1 MKYNPKIWGPHYW
14 FFLFSVSLTYP
25 HSPNNITKKKYYNLI
40 RDFHLFIPDMKIG
53 NEFNELIDIYPV
65 TPYLDNRN
73 SFVRWVNFI
82 HNQINLKLN
91 KPKVELKDAL
101 HNYYLLYIPEKK
113 PFWDQ
118 SKLMFLGFIIFL
130 LLTALVLYQK

>member
-14 FFLFSVSLTYP
+14 FFLFSVALTYP

-53 NEFNELIDIYPV
+53 NEFNDLIDTYPV

-73 SFVRWVNFI
+73 SFVRWVHFI
-82 HNQINLKLN
+82 HNQINIKLN
-91 KPKVELKDAL
+91 KPKITLKDAL
-101 HNYYLLYIPEKK
+101 HNYYLKYVPEKK
-113 PFWDQ
+113 PFWD
-118 SKLMFLGFIIFL
+118 KPKIIFTSILVFL
-130 LLTALVLYQK
+130 LLTGLILYQK